1 MMKKFFILL
10 IVIFAIVVFTTL
22 ATFIAPYMITFIGQV
37 LYDKWQIIRYE
48 SEVMLVYNW
57 LLGFITLV
65 LCAITFVLF
74 HRNRLRIYTLLFIP
88 HIVSLVIAM
97 FYIGFNIRYL
107 GDGFICVES
116 PFSSYRDYRNSKGK
130 VIMSISYASVS
141 KEYRNDEIV
150 FIVSNYSSLFGIDAL
165 YNEDGICFLRKP
177 HDDEYMKSYSDF
189 YYSKRDYDKDNHFD
203 HCRVRFFDKYGN
215 YIITREYGLG
225 GYYPDRESELLSEYS
240 EEVDELSNG
249 IKRFKIKF
257 L

>member
-1 MMKKFFILL
+1 MMKKFLILL
-10 IVIFAIVVFTTL
+10 IVVFAIVVFTTL
-22 ATFIAPYMITFIGQV
+22 AIFIAPYIITFIGQV

-48 SEVMLVYNW
+48 SGAMLVYNW

-74 HRNRLRIYTLLFIP
+74 RRNRLRIYTLLFIP

-97 FYIGFNIRYL
+97 FYIGLNISYL

-116 PFSSYRDYRNSKGK
+116 PFSSYSDYRNSKGK
-130 VIMSISYASVS
+130 VIMSISSVDGYVS
-141 KEYRNDEIV
+141 KEFYNGEIV
-150 FIVSNYSSLFGIDAL
+150 FKVWDIDGIHAL

-177 HDDEYMKSYSDF
+177 YDDESMKSYSDF
-189 YYSKRDYDKDNHFD
+189 YYSERSYDKDNYFD

-225 GYYPDRESELLSEYS
+225 GYYPDRESGKLLSEYS
-240 EEVDELSNG
+240 EEVDELSDGVKN
-249 IKRFKIKF
+249 FKSK
-257 L
+257 